1 MAVATEEHLPL
12 SQVLE
17 AWAADERG
25 RQRVRVRRLAAL
37 LKEGMPLPEA
47 VEEVREALRDE
58 DVLAIRFGA
67 QSGTLAASIRQ
78 QLADAEW
85 TTGSSAHRFRPTLLY
100 GVIVAALFTVITTFL
115 YLKIVP
121 SFNELLEDFD
131 LQRPEE
137 LQWSIQFAEIV
148 ERFWWLGALA
158 LLALIWSAF
167 SARPGRFV
175 RHTILAR
182 LFRPLGDLR
191 SADVLQKLSVAAN
204 AGRPIPGALSTLARY
219 HHDASLRRQL
229 LYVRNEVEQGVDVW
243 QSLTAAGLLTAS
255 ENKLLAT
262 ADRVGN
268 RPWALEQIAL
278 GKKRRTL
285 RWLGRMADLFLPV
298 VVVVLGAFVLFQ
310 ALSLFVPLVRIVMSL
325 L

>member
-85 TTGSSAHRFRPTLLY
+85 TTSSSAHRFRPTLLY
-100 GVIVAALFTVITTFL
+100 GVIVAALFAVITAYL

-121 SFNELLEDFD
+121 KFNAILEDFE
-131 LQRPEE
+131 LQRPKE
-137 LQWSIQFAEIV
+137 LQRSIEFAEIV
-148 ERFWWLGALA
+148 ERFWWLVALT

-175 RHTILAR
+175 RHAILAR
-182 LFRPLGDLR
+182 LFQPLAQLR

-219 HHDASLRRQL
+219 HHDPSLRRQL

-268 RPWALEQIAL
+268 RPWALRQIAL

-285 RWLGRMADLFLPV
+285 RWLERMADLFLPV
-298 VVVVLGAFVLFQ
+298 VVLVLGAFVLFQ